1 MRREISLLQKR
12 VLCLLLRREL
22 LDKSSDF
29 QSIAEDVDSSR
40 SNISRLCEILHNH
53 EMVKLTKTGPV
64 RLTEKGRQQITV
76 VFTGGTFD
84 IIHPGHIHTLKSSR
98 ALGDLLVVSIARDS
112 TVAKNKGHS
121 PTNNETERVKMISAI
136 RYVDAAL
143 LGSEDDIFEIVMRV
157 KPQIITLGY
166 DQKHDQSVIIKE
178 LAKRGLMAQIVRLDS
193 PVPDI
198 KSSKL
203 LKSSKNNRLDPITF

>member
-1 MRREISLLQKR
+1 VS
-12 VLCLLLRREL
+12 REL
-22 LDKSSDF
+22 LDKRTDL
-29 QSIAEDVDSSR
+29 QSLADTVESSR
-40 SNISRLCEILHNH
+40 PSISRLCGILHTKG
-53 EMVKLTKTGPV
+53 MIKLTETGLV
-64 RLTEKGRQQITV
+64 RITEKGRQQITV

-84 IIHPGHIHTLKSSR
+84 IIHPGHIHTLKTSR
-98 ALGDLLVVSIARDS
+98 ELGDLLVVSIARDT

-121 PTNNETERVKMISAI
+121 PTNNEKERVKMISAI

-143 LGSEDDIFEIVMRV
+143 LGSEDDIFEIVKRV

-166 DQKHDQSVIIKE
+166 DQKHDQNVITKE
-178 LAKRGLMAQIVRLDS
+178 LAKRGLTSQIVRLDS

-203 LKSSKNNRLDPITF
+203 IKSSKNNRLDLITF

>member
-1 MRREISLLQKR
+1 MS
-12 VLCLLLRREL
+12 REL
-22 LDKSSDF
+22 LDKRSDL
-29 QSIAEDVDSSR
+29 QSLAETVESSR
-40 SNISRLCEILHNH
+40 PDISRLCGILHAQG
-53 EMVKLTKTGPV
+53 MIKLTETGLV
-64 RLTEKGRQQITV
+64 RITEKGRQQIRV

-98 ALGDLLVVSIARDS
+98 ELGDLLVVSIARDT

-121 PTNNETERVKMISAI
+121 PTNNEKERVKMISAI

-143 LGSEDDIFEIVMRV
+143 LGSEDDIFEILKRV

-166 DQKHDQSVIIKE
+166 DQKHDQNVITKE
-178 LAKRGLMAQIVRLDS
+178 LAKRGLTSQIVRLDS
-193 PVPDI
+193 PLPDI

-203 LKSSKNNRLDPITF
+203 LKARKRITD

>member
-1 MRREISLLQKR
+1 MS
-12 VLCLLLRREL
+12 REL
-22 LDKSSDF
+22 LDKRTDL
-29 QSIAEDVDSSR
+29 QSLADTVESSR
-40 SNISRLCEILHNH
+40 PNISRLCGILHT
-53 EMVKLTKTGPV
+53 EGMIKLTETGLV
-64 RLTEKGRQQITV
+64 RITEKGRQQITV

-98 ALGDLLVVSIARDS
+98 ELGDLLVVSIARDT

-121 PTNNETERVKMISAI
+121 PTNSEKERVKMISAI

-143 LGSEDDIFEIVMRV
+143 LGSEDDIFEIVKRV

-166 DQKHDQSVIIKE
+166 DQKHDQNVITKE
-178 LAKRGLMAQIVRLDS
+178 LAKRGLTSQIVRLDS

-203 LKSSKNNRLDPITF
+203 IKSSKNNRLDLITF

>member
-1 MRREISLLQKR
+1 VS
-12 VLCLLLRREL
+12 REL
-22 LDKSSDF
+22 LDKRTDL
-29 QSIAEDVDSSR
+29 QSLADTVESSR
-40 SNISRLCEILHNH
+40 PSISRLCGILHTKG
-53 EMVKLTKTGPV
+53 MIKLTETGLV
-64 RLTEKGRQQITV
+64 RITEKGRQQITV

-84 IIHPGHIHTLKSSR
+84 IIHPGHIPTLKKSR
-98 ALGDLLVVSIARDS
+98 ELGDLLVVSIARDT

-121 PTNNETERVKMISAI
+121 PTNNEKERVKMISAI

-143 LGSEDDIFEIVMRV
+143 LGSEDDIFEIVKRV

-166 DQKHDQSVIIKE
+166 DQKHDQNVITKE
-178 LAKRGLMAQIVRLDS
+178 LAKRGLTSQIVRLDS

-203 LKSSKNNRLDPITF
+203 IKSSKNNRLDLITF

>member
-1 MRREISLLQKR
+1 LKREISLLQKR

-22 LDKSSDF
+22 LDKSTDF

-53 EMVKLTKTGPV
+53 GMVKLTKTGPV

-203 LKSSKNNRLDPITF
+203 LKSRKMRG